1 MNDIKNLTNL
11 LVKFR
16 DDRNWRQF
24 HTPENLAKSV
34 VLEASELL
42 ENFQWGDSKDLEN
55 ISDEIADVFGY
66 LLLMCEHYDLDIIEI
81 SKKKM
86 EQNKM
91 KYPIDKAYGVSTK
104 YNKL

>member
-1 MNDIKNLTNL
+1 MNELNKLKEM

-16 DDRNWRQF
+16 EDRNWGQF

-42 ENFQWGDSKDLEN
+42 ENFQWGNSEDINN
-55 ISDEIADVFGY
+55 ISEEIADVFGY

-81 SKKKM
+81 SKEKIKHN
-86 EQNKM
+86 EE

>member
-1 MNDIKNLTNL
+1 MNELNKLKEMF
-11 LVKFR
+11 VKFR
-16 DDRNWRQF
+16 EDRNWGQF

-42 ENFQWGDSKDLEN
+42 ENFQWGNNEDINN
-55 ISDEIADVFGY
+55 ISEEIADVFGY

-81 SKKKM
+81 SKKKIKHN
-86 EQNKM
+86 EE